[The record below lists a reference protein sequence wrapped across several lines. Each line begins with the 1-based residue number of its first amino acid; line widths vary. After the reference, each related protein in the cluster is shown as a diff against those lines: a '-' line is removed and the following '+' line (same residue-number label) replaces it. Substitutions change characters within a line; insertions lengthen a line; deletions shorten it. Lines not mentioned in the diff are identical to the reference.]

1 MGCSDFSQVLAKN
14 IPTKT
19 ITNATKFKALK
30 ASAKINL
37 AKIAVQVGSSSKKIA
52 MKLEENCLSW

>member
-1 MGCSDFSQVLAKN
+1 MAKN